1 MYEAQ
6 TYQAILQRMLNR
18 VPNNVDKR
26 EGSVVFD
33 ALAPAAA
40 ELAQMYIELDI
51 NYNLSFAD
59 TATGD
64 DLTRRA
70 SEFGVNRYPATRAR
84 RKGVF
89 FDGNNNLLDVPLGGR
104 YSIQGVNY
112 VVLSKISLGTF
123 TLECETAGAVGN
135 QQFGTLL
142 PIDFVPDLA
151 RAELQDVLVPGQDQ
165 ESDAALRE
173 RYYTAINEPAFGGN
187 ISDYKHKIN
196 SMDGV
201 GGTKVF
207 PTWQGGG
214 TVKCTI
220 IGSDW
225 LEPSPELINQV
236 QTEVDP
242 TVNSGQGMGTAPIGH
257 KVTIT
262 GVQGQMIDI
271 ETTVSLQAGTTV
283 GQVQQDIED
292 AIQAYFLELRQAW
305 ANEEQTTVRVSQ
317 IDSRILAVAGVED
330 VTDTKL
336 NGSAANIVL
345 DAESVPKLRTV
356 LIHE

>member
-1 MYEAQ
+1 MYENQ

-26 EGSVVFD
+26 EGSVVYD

-70 SEFGVNRYPATRAR
+70 GEFGVNRYPATKAR

-89 FDGNNNLLDVPLGGR
+89 YDGNNNLLDVPLGGR
-104 YSIQGVNY
+104 YSIQSVNY
-112 VVLSKISLGTF
+112 VVLSKISLGAF
-123 TLECETAGAVGN
+123 MLECETAGAVGN
-135 QQFGTLL
+135 QQFGTML

-165 ESDAALRE
+165 ETDAALRE

-196 SMDGV
+196 SIDGV

-207 PTWQGGG
+207 PVWQGGG

-225 LEPSPELINQV
+225 GEPSTTLIDQV

-242 TVNSGQGMGTAPIGH
+242 TVNSGVGMGTAPIGH

-262 GVQGQMIDI
+262 GVQAQVINI

-292 AIQAYFLELRQAW
+292 AIEAYFLELRQSW
-305 ANEEQTTVRVSQ
+305 ANEEQTTVRISQ
-317 IDSRILAVAGVED
+317 IDARILTVSGVED
-330 VTDTKL
+330 VTDTTL
-336 NGSAANIVL
+336 NGSAANIAL
-345 DAESVPKLRTV
+345 GAEEIPKLGTV
-356 LIHE
+356 TVNE

>member
-1 MYEAQ
+1 MYESQ

-18 VPNNVDKR
+18 VPDNVDKR
-26 EGSVVFD
+26 EGSVIFD

-40 ELAQMYIELDI
+40 ELTQMYIELDI

-59 TATGD
+59 TATGE

-70 SEFGVNRYPATRAR
+70 GEFGVNRYPATKAR

-89 FDGNNNLLDVPLGGR
+89 YDGNNTLMDVPIGGR
-104 YSIQGVNY
+104 FSIQSVNF
-112 VVLSKISLGTF
+112 VVINKISTGTF
-123 TLECETAGAVGN
+123 TLECETAGAIGN
-135 QQFGTLL
+135 QQFGTML

-151 RAELQDVLVPGQDQ
+151 RAELQDVLVPGQD
-165 ESDAALRE
+165 EETDAALRE

-196 SMDGV
+196 SIDGV

-225 LEPSPELINQV
+225 NEPSPSLVDSV

-242 TVNSGQGMGTAPIGH
+242 TVNSGLGIGTAPIGH

-262 GVQGQMIDI
+262 GVQAKTINI
-271 ETTVSLQAGTTV
+271 ETTVSLQSGTTV

-292 AIQAYFLELRQAW
+292 AIEVYFLELRQGW
-305 ANEEQTTVRVSQ
+305 ANEEQTTVRISQ
-317 IDSRILAVAGVED
+317 IDSRILSVAGVED
-330 VTDTKL
+330 VTNTTL
-336 NGSAANIVL
+336 NGSAANITL
-345 DAESVPKLRTV
+345 GSEEIPKLGTV
-356 LIHE
+356 TINE

>member
-1 MYEAQ
+1 MYENQ

-18 VPNNVDKR
+18 VPSNVDKR

-70 SEFGVNRYPATRAR
+70 GEFGVNRYPATKAR

-89 FDGNNNLLDVPLGGR
+89 YDGNNALMDVPIGSR
-104 YSIQGVNY
+104 FSIQSVNF
-112 VVLSKISLGTF
+112 VVINKISTGQF
-123 TLECETAGAVGN
+123 TLECETAGSVGN
-135 QQFGTLL
+135 QQFGTML

-151 RAELQDVLVPGQDQ
+151 RAELQDVLVPGQDE

-187 ISDYKHKIN
+187 ISDYKHKTN
-196 SMDGV
+196 SIDGV

-207 PTWQGGG
+207 PVWQGGG

-225 LEPSPELINQV
+225 GEPSTTLIDQV

-242 TVNSGQGMGTAPIGH
+242 VVNSGVGMGTAPIGH
-257 KVTIT
+257 LVTIT
-262 GVQGQMIDI
+262 GVQGQTIDI

-292 AIQAYFLELRQAW
+292 AIEAYFLELRQGW
-305 ANEEQTTVRVSQ
+305 SNEEQTTVRISQ
-317 IDSRILAVAGVED
+317 IDARILTVSGVED
-330 VTDTKL
+330 VTNTTL
-336 NGSAANIVL
+336 NGSAANIIL
-345 DAESVPKLRTV
+345 GAEEIPILGTV
-356 LIHE
+356 TVNE